1 MKKSE
6 RLNQMLRYI
15 NQKQHFTLKDLMGK
29 FHISKRTALRDI
41 TALEEIG
48 APIYAEYGRYGGY
61 RLLNQFQLPPIS
73 FNRQEVYALYFAM
86 QALQS
91 FSDFPFKVTF
101 RSINEKFLQAV
112 SEKQRDEIESMQYK
126 ISFRHTDQVADSLYL
141 EILLTAAIKNVVL
154 IISYRK
160 DAKTLT
166 RKIQPISV
174 YAMKGFWYCQAYDL
188 DKQAYRVFR
197 CDRVTSVEE
206 TEIPPSRFLNDVTMH
221 SAHSLW
227 KPSEKAIH
235 FKCLVD
241 QRGAELF
248 HQEYYPSME
257 LIKDEEDIYIV
268 GTYEIRELEFITKY
282 LSSFGKSIKIIKPTT
297 LKESLRQYYIEL
309 LERI

>member
-15 NQKQHFTLKDLMGK
+15 NQKQHFTLKDLMDE

-61 RLLNQFQLPPIS
+61 RLLNQIQLPPIS

-91 FSDFPFKVTF
+91 FSNFPFQITF
-101 RSINEKFLQAV
+101 RSIDEKFLQV
-112 SEKQRDEIESMQYK
+112 LSEKQREEIESMQHK
-126 ISFRHTDQVADSLYL
+126 ISFRHTEQVADSVYL
-141 EILLTAAIKNVVL
+141 ENLLTAAVKSVVL
-154 IISYRK
+154 IISYQK

-166 RKIQPISV
+166 RTIQPIAV
-174 YAMKGFWYCQAYDL
+174 YAIKGFWYCQAYDL

-197 CDRVTSVEE
+197 CDRITFVEE
-206 TEIPPSRFLNDVTMH
+206 TEISPLKLLNEITMQ
-221 SAHSLW
+221 SAHSLY
-227 KPSEKAIH
+227 KPSEKAVH

-248 HQEYYPSME
+248 QQEHYPSMK
-257 LIKDEEDIYIV
+257 LINDEEDMYIV
-268 GTYEIRELEFITKY
+268 GTYEPRELEFITKY
-282 LSSFGKSIKIIKPTT
+282 LSSFGKSVKIIKPAT